1 MGEPTESQIRLHTCK
16 EPEKKSRTYHKD
28 HYLHCYEKSMQFE
41 TPSIEVSE
49 TKVEVSAP
57 NAKIECQ
64 ALPDVEI
71 TEIVCEDKLQVK
83 GFKLDQA
90 VDLCWKS
97 CDTDEHLSALQKVC
111 AKVPKI
117 EEGSKKF
124 DVSKTCVGTPYCKT
138 GFLSLPTKQCRIERD
153 VVLY

>member
-49 TKVEVSAP
+49 TKVVVSAP

-97 CDTDEHLSALQKVC
+97 CGHRRTFVCFTEGLRKGAQDRRRFKKV
-111 AKVPKI
+111 
-117 EEGSKKF
+117 
-124 DVSKTCVGTPYCKT
+124 
-138 GFLSLPTKQCRIERD
+138 
-153 VVLY
+153 